1 MNRRA
6 EINNLKIIVGDFNNP
21 ISIMDKTT
29 REKMKKER
37 EDLNNTVNYLHL
49 TKIFIKLSNQQQNT
63 HFYHLYMK

>member
-29 REKMKKER
+29 REKMKKEL

-49 TKIFIKLSNQQQNT
+49 TKIFIKYPTNNRT
-63 HFYHLYMK
+63 HIFIICT